1 MLSRREKQDFE
12 KGLVRVHYFWGLWTL
27 GYHCSFLVTV
37 FIDGIGQV
45 HEISNKDINNSGLSA
60 YHTVHSDRPY
70 YILYTSKAHLLPLLL

>member
-27 GYHCSFLVTV
+27 RYHCSFLVTV

-45 HEISNKDINNSGLSA
+45 HEISNKENG
-60 YHTVHSDRPY
+60 T
-70 YILYTSKAHLLPLLL
+70 